1 MDVITTHVNA
11 DFDCLGAMVAAKKLY
26 PDALM
31 VFSGS
36 QEKSVRDFFLKSTG
50 YMLDF
55 TRFKDVDLA
64 RITRLI
70 IVDCQHSSRIGRFA
84 EIINKPDLTV
94 HIYDHHPSTLGD
106 ITAQGG
112 IIRECGSSTTI
123 LAKILMEQGQQVNA
137 VEATLMMLGI
147 YEDTG
152 NLTFPSSTTDDFL
165 AAAWLLEQGAN
176 LNTVADFVSQEL
188 TSPQVSLLND
198 LLQSLETFSVNDV
211 DISLAHATVDYYIG
225 DIAVLAHMMRDM
237 ENLEAIF
244 VVVGMGDRV
253 YAVARSRIP
262 EVDVGRILR
271 EFGGGGHAT
280 AASATIKDRSV
291 MQILAELRQLLRE
304 MVNPKR
310 TAADLM
316 SSPVKTLPL
325 GTTIADAREHLTRYN
340 VNAMPVVDQGRMV
353 GIISRRIVEKA
364 LYHGLGNLPVDD
376 YMHTEYLQA
385 TPETPISEIQDY
397 IVTQH
402 RRLVP
407 VFESER
413 LSGVVTRTDL
423 LRYMYAGMQHH
434 AEAVYDLAREKLPVR
449 KKDVL
454 HLMARH
460 LSKRTVQ
467 LLRDIGA
474 TADALELPIYAVGG
488 FVRDLLLENKNSDI
502 DVSVEGDG
510 IFFAETFASRYG
522 CRVKSHIKFGTAVI
536 VFPDGLKIDVA
547 STRLEYYET
556 PGALPTVERSSLKMD
571 LYRRDFTINTLAI
584 RLNSADF
591 AQLIDY
597 FGAYR
602 DLQDKSIRVLHNL
615 SFVEDPTRVFRAIRF
630 EHRLNFAI
638 ARHTENLIKNAVK
651 MGFLDKVGGR
661 RLLNELVHIFK
672 FSDPLKA
679 IQRMAGFGLLRFIQ
693 PNLVLTAE
701 NTRIIEE
708 AKKVIS
714 WFDLL
719 YLGQQAEIW
728 VVYLLALT
736 SPLSDDQFW
745 KMCTR
750 LAVSEHYREK
760 LIELRIHGEQVLE
773 VMERRASQG
782 ETVMASDIYF
792 WLSGLTPELLL
803 YIMAKTQNDH
813 VKKFVSLYV
822 TKLQTI
828 SSSITGNDLK
838 RLGLT
843 EGPQYRK
850 ILDKILAARL
860 NGTVQSRE
868 DELRLASGEIAQLL
882 HLRNSGN

>member
-11 DFDCLGAMVAAKKLY
+11 DFDCLGAMVAAKRLY

-36 QEKSVRDFFLKSTG
+36 QEKSVRDFFLKSSG
-50 YMLDF
+50 YALDF
-55 TRFKDVDLA
+55 TRLKDLDLS
-64 RITRLI
+64 RVTRLI

-84 EIINKPDLTV
+84 EILNKTDLEV
-94 HIYDHHPSTLGD
+94 HIYDHHPSSLGD
-106 ITAQGG
+106 IPPQGG
-112 IIRECGSSTTI
+112 TIRECGSSTTI
-123 LAKILMEQGQQVNA
+123 LVKMLMAQGQSVTA

-152 NLTFPSSTTDDFL
+152 NLTFPSTTTDDYH

-176 LNTVADFVSQEL
+176 LNTVADFVTQEL
-188 TSPQVSLLND
+188 TSPQIALLNT
-198 LLQSLETFSVNDV
+198 LLQSLETVSVNDL

-253 YAVARSRIP
+253 YVVARSRIP
-262 EVDVGRILR
+262 EVNVGKILR

-280 AASATIKDRSV
+280 AASATIRDRSAIEV
-291 MQILAELRQLLRE
+291 LTDLRQLLHK

-310 TAADLM
+310 SAADLM

-325 GTTIADAREHLTRYN
+325 ATTIAEAREVLTRYN
-340 VNAMPVVDQGRMV
+340 VNAMPVLDQGRMV

-364 LYHGLGNLPVDD
+364 LYHGLGNLPVGE
-376 YMHTEYLQA
+376 YMHTEYLRA
-385 TPETPISEIQDY
+385 TPDTPISEIQDY

-407 VFESER
+407 VFDGDQ

-423 LRYMYAGMQHH
+423 LRYMYAGMQQQND
-434 AEAVYDLAREKLPVR
+434 AVYDLAREKLPVR

-460 LSKRTVQ
+460 LPKRTVQ
-467 LLRDIGA
+467 VLRDLGGA
-474 TADALELPIYAVGG
+474 GDSLELPVYAVGG
-488 FVRDLLLENKNSDI
+488 FVRDLLLGNENSDI

-510 IFFAETFASRYG
+510 IFFAETFAARYG

-536 VFPDGLKIDVA
+536 VFPDGFKIDVA

-584 RLNSADF
+584 RLNNADF
-591 AQLIDY
+591 ALLIDY

-602 DLQDKSIRVLHNL
+602 DLQEKSIRVLHNL

-630 EHRLNFAI
+630 EHRLDFVI
-638 ARHTENLIKNAVK
+638 ARHTENLIKNAIK
-651 MGFLDKVGGR
+651 MGFLEKVGGR
-661 RLLNELVHIFK
+661 RLLNELMQIFRH
-672 FSDPLKA
+672 SDPIRA
-679 IQRMAGFGLLRFIQ
+679 IQRMAGFGLLRFIH
-693 PNLVLTAE
+693 PDLVLTTE
-701 NTRIIEE
+701 NLRVIEE
-708 AKKVIS
+708 AKKVIT

-719 YLGQQAEIW
+719 YLGQRVENW

-736 SPLSDDQFW
+736 SSLSDDRFW

-773 VMERRASQG
+773 VMERRAAQNEPVVPS
-782 ETVMASDIYF
+782 EIYF
-792 WLSGLTPELLL
+792 WLAGLTPELLL
-803 YIMAKTQNDH
+803 YIMAKSGNDD

-822 TKLQTI
+822 TKLQHIT
-828 SSSITGNDLK
+828 SSITGNDLK
-838 RLGLT
+838 ELGLPV
-843 EGPQYRK
+843 GPRYRK
-850 ILDKILAARL
+850 ILDRVLAARL
-860 NGTVQSRE
+860 NGEVLTRAEELQLATRE
-868 DELRLASGEIAQLL
+868 IDQV
-882 HLRNSGN
+882 